1 MVRCLPVF
9 VDFSDAL
16 PLVDFPFSTCL
27 SDLADLVLLA
37 ASEAPLVDSA
47 SLILRFAACIKSNI
61 DEIEI
66 TL

>member
-47 SLILRFAACIKSNI
+47 SLILRFAAC
-61 DEIEI
+61 
-66 TL
+66 